1 MLKKKKELVDAI
13 YQLAK
18 AAGEDLEGQDVT
30 KNTDLM
36 TAMVIQAKDLLIQKI
51 KELQDE
57 KNKVNL
63 VLNSIKQ
70 GLLVLDS
77 HQDILLIN
85 STAEEIKQKI
95 DINTKEFIEAYKKAI
110 ENQEGSSFDYQID
123 NYIYYFVFT
132 PFTTDYNENCV
143 EITIEDVTKQRR
155 IENAKIDFF
164 SYASHELK
172 SPLTAIIG
180 YQEMI
185 RSGLLRTP
193 EEINQALDESLS
205 EANNMKNMIRDML
218 DLSTLESKRARNT
231 ALVEVS
237 EIIRNVLI
245 ALTPIYKK
253 KAISVITELQDFTIT
268 ANPQDIERLIRNLID
283 NAIKYNK
290 VNGAIY
296 IRLDSKAKMLT
307 VKDSGI
313 GMTNEELIHC
323 FERFYRAPKANTLN
337 EGSGLGLAIVKHVC
351 NYYGYKINTESKL
364 GVGTTFTIFFK

>member
-18 AAGEDLEGQDVT
+18 AAGEDLEGQDVI

-51 KELQDE
+51 KELQEE

-85 STAEEIKQKI
+85 SKAEEIKQKI

-123 NYIYYFVFT
+123 NHIYYFVFT

-143 EITIEDVTKQRR
+143 EITIENVTKQRR

-253 KAISVITELQDFTIT
+253 KAISVITELQDLTIT
-268 ANPQDIERLIRNLID
+268 ANPQDIERLVRNLID

-296 IRLDSKAKMLT
+296 IRLDSKAKMLI

-351 NYYGYKINTESKL
+351 NYYGYKINAESKL